1 MSADPRTTPPSLGR
15 LTAPAAWH
23 TVDLISD
30 LHLRAS
36 EQATFEV
43 WRHYMANTPAQAVLI
58 LGDLFE
64 VWVGDDAAI
73 QDPFLQK
80 CGEVLR
86 QTAQRAHVAFMP
98 GNRDFLLG
106 PDFLSACGV
115 HPLTDP
121 TLFTLGHQRILLS
134 HGDALCLDDKPY
146 QAFRL
151 QARSPEWQQAFL
163 AKPLSER
170 QEFAR
175 NLRALSESQKHE
187 GMTFADADLEM
198 SLFWLEQAGADQL
211 IHGHT
216 HRPAD
221 HPLGS
226 AVRHVLSDWS
236 LDNAPLRAQVFRL
249 TLGGDVGVGD
259 VGAVDVDLRDIRSER
274 LDLSRDRP

>member
-1 MSADPRTTPPSLGR
+1 MSADPRTTPPSVGR
-15 LTAPAAWH
+15 LTAPAAWQ

-30 LHLRAS
+30 LHLQAS

-64 VWVGDDAAI
+64 VWVGDDAAT
-73 QDPFLQK
+73 QDPFLQS
-80 CGEVLR
+80 CAEVLR
-86 QTAQRAHVAFMP
+86 QTAQRARVAFMP

-115 HPLTDP
+115 QPLTDP
-121 TLFTLGHQRILLS
+121 TLFTLGQQRILLS

-175 NLRALSESQKHE
+175 QLRNLSESQKHE
-187 GMTFADADLEM
+187 GMTFADADPEM
-198 SLFWLEQAGADQL
+198 SLFWLEQAGAERL

-221 HPLGS
+221 HPLGN

-236 LDNAPLRAQVFRL
+236 LDHAPWRAQVFRL
-249 TLGGDVGVGD
+249 TRGGDA
-259 VGAVDVDLRDIRSER
+259 GAVAVDLRDVRSER
-274 LDLSRDRP
+274 LDLSRDQP